1 MLPVQHQVQKK
12 KQKFDVGKL
21 CCEMSHWYGFEINY
35 IMGKMTLDQVM
46 LYYEN
51 IPQEGRLQKGIQK
64 KSDTIDKAKL
74 RAFMG
79 GAKVKRG

>member
-1 MLPVQHQVQKK
+1 
-12 KQKFDVGKL
+12 
-21 CCEMSHWYGFEINY
+21 MSHWYGFTIDY
-35 IMGKMTLDQVM
+35 IMRKMTLDQVM
-46 LYYEN
+46 LYYGN

-79 GAKVKRG
+79 GAKVKHG

>member
-1 MLPVQHQVQKK
+1 MR
-12 KQKFDVGKL
+12 
-21 CCEMSHWYGFEINY
+21 
-35 IMGKMTLDQVM
+35 KMTLDQVM
-46 LYYEN
+46 LYYGN

-79 GAKVKRG
+79 GAKVKHG